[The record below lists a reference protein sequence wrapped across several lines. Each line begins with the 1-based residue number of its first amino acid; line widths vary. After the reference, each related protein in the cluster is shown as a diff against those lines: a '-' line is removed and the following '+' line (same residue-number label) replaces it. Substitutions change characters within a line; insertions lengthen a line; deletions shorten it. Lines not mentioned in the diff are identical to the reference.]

1 MPSSSSAL
9 LAPASS
15 AAQPLAPASSA
26 AQPLAPSSAAQPLEP
41 SSAEQPFVPA
51 NKSKGKK
58 KKKGLTEKELEALI
72 DIELAETR
80 TQTLLHI
87 PGTFVKQDSED
98 HQLTT
103 EKNKAYDELK
113 KSKIGSDAFN
123 TRGSQTL
130 NATRKNKA
138 D

>member
-1 MPSSSSAL
+1 MEA
-9 LAPASS
+9 
-15 AAQPLAPASSA
+15 
-26 AQPLAPSSAAQPLEP
+26 
-41 SSAEQPFVPA
+41 
-51 NKSKGKK
+51 KK

-72 DIELAETR
+72 DIELSETR